1 MSSAPAAGGVLR
13 LGLVGSPNSG
23 KTTLFNALTGLRAK
37 VANYPG
43 VTVERREGETSV
55 RGRRLVVV
63 DLPGTYSLDP
73 ISPDERVVSRV
84 LDGHL
89 SDPPDALV
97 MVADACSLER
107 SLLVLAQVLKR
118 GTPTCLVVTM
128 TDELVARGGEL
139 DLPRLE
145 RALGIPVCGVVGHR
159 GLGIGAMRELLA
171 RPEEWSQP
179 HLPAPEAAA
188 ERAAWVESIL
198 TNVIRRRPG
207 RNALTDSVDRVV
219 LHPVAGSLLF
229 VVVMVTFFQVIFAW
243 ATPAM
248 DAIDAAIGV
257 GAEAARAALP
267 AGLLADFVADGLITG
282 VGAVVIF
289 LPQIVLLFSL
299 LYLLQD
305 VGYMARAAF
314 VIDRLMGRVG
324 LEGRSFVSLLSSY
337 ACAVP
342 GIMATRTIPSTRN
355 RMVTIL
361 VAPLMT
367 CSARLPVFALL
378 IGAFVPPI
386 RVWGPIGLQGL
397 TLLGLYLLGAVSALL
412 VAAVL
417 KRTLLS
423 GESLPFYMEL
433 PSYRWPPLRLIASQV
448 WGSASA
454 FLRRAGTIILAAT
467 VVLWAL
473 LSFPRV
479 TAPEPL
485 RAGAQPGRPGGPRPG
500 ARGGTAGLRLED
512 RRRALREPGRPRG
525 DRRDAGPDLRR
536 HRPGDLA
543 ARGGARRRRPPH
555 GEEGLHAR
563 HRGLPPGL
571 LRVRAAVHVHPGGDP
586 ARDQL
591 LALARLRFLLPA
603 GARLRGE
610 LRHLPDRLGAGRRR
624 VSAPAGRLRSWSPCR
639 APAAGPVSPPSCS
652 SPCWPG

>member
-479 TAPEPL
+479 TAPENLAPSQQARFEL
-485 RAGAQPGRPGGPRPG
+485 EHSLAGRAGHALEPVVAPLGFDWKIGV
-500 ARGGTAGLRLED
+500 GLF
-512 RRRALREPGRPRG
+512 AS
-525 DRRDAGPDLRR
+525 
-536 HRPGDLA
+536 LA
-543 ARGGARRRRPPH
+543 AREVIVATLAQIYAATDQ
-555 GEEGLHAR
+555 ETSL
-563 HRGLPPGL
+563 
-571 LRVRAAVHVHPGGDP
+571 RAAVRADVDPRTGRKVFTPATVASLLVFFVYALQCMSTLAVIRRETHSWRWPVFAFSYLLVLAYGASFVTYRIASALGG
-586 ARDQL
+586 
-591 LALARLRFLLPA
+591 
-603 GARLRGE
+603 
-610 LRHLPDRLGAGRRR
+610 
-624 VSAPAGRLRSWSPCR
+624 
-639 APAAGPVSPPSCS
+639 AA
-652 SPCWPG
+652 